1 MKIYLL
7 QSYVYTGAVNVPLKT
22 TQEIDH
28 HSITA
33 MPGGRWVIGSLV
45 CAAMALAFAPV
56 VFGPLGVVVG
66 AVAVWKGARWWGAA
80 GVSASF
86 VAAQA
91 GFYLAT
97 ALAT

>member
-1 MKIYLL
+1 MI
-7 QSYVYTGAVNVPLKT
+7 
-22 TQEIDH
+22 
-28 HSITA
+28 
-33 MPGGRWVIGSLV
+33 
-45 CAAMALAFAPV
+45 CAAFALAVAPV

-66 AVAVWKGARWWGAA
+66 AVAVWKGARWWEAA

-86 VAAQA
+86 VAAVA